1 MLMAQ
6 ALESNGQ
13 PGATHMGTGFD
24 AWYPG
29 YIDYLPMMQNIVAYW
44 TETALYQYATPY
56 FYTMGD
62 YPAAMRDLRPGSLYS
77 SPWKGGWWRLRD
89 AVEYMRTASISVLDY
104 AAKYREDLLYNRY
117 QAGRD
122 AIARYAAEPPFAY
135 IVPQAQHDPMAAVEM
150 LRRLGFN
157 GIAVSQLEREAVQ
170 DGLTYPAGTWVVP
183 MNQAFA
189 ELARQLLDVQDYPD
203 LREYPDGPPEQP
215 YDAAGWTL
223 QYLMGVRVVT
233 AMTPLSDAFRS
244 AMRPLG
250 GPAAVA
256 DATESNGSARAGG
269 TIDAFLDAAAEY
281 PDAPLAS
288 IPVAAEIEPPPGRI
302 TGSGSRVAIDPAQN
316 NGFTLIHRA
325 LAAGGSVT
333 WSSGANGVGAR
344 YLVGGVDSGTLEG
357 WAGELGVQA
366 SRTGAAA
373 GATVA
378 RRVALYKPWRASMD
392 EGWTR
397 WLFDTF
403 GIGYST
409 VTNSDF
415 AAGGLRD
422 RFDVIV
428 LASDAPATIINGF
441 ASGSVPA
448 RYAGGIGGAGVREL
462 DRFVRAGGTLVCL
475 NQSTALAISELRLP
489 VRNALDGVNRREF
502 FANGSILEVDTDPS
516 HPVMAGMPARASI
529 FFDRS
534 PAFEPLEG
542 FEGSVLATYAS
553 GGSPLLS
560 GYLLGEDRLH
570 GMAAALDVKH
580 GDGRVVLIG
589 FRPQWRGQ
597 PFGTF
602 RVLFNAALYGEAV
615 AGSVSPTGLP

>member
-1 MLMAQ
+1 
-6 ALESNGQ
+6 
-13 PGATHMGTGFD
+13 
-24 AWYPG
+24 
-29 YIDYLPMMQNIVAYW
+29 
-44 TETALYQYATPY
+44 
-56 FYTMGD
+56 
-62 YPAAMRDLRPGSLYS
+62 
-77 SPWKGGWWRLRD
+77 
-89 AVEYMRTASISVLDY
+89 
-104 AAKYREDLLYNRY
+104 
-117 QAGRD
+117 
-122 AIARYAAEPPFAY
+122 
-135 IVPQAQHDPMAAVEM
+135 
-150 LRRLGFN
+150 
-157 GIAVSQLEREAVQ
+157 
-170 DGLTYPAGTWVVP
+170 
-183 MNQAFA
+183 
-189 ELARQLLDVQDYPD
+189 
-203 LREYPDGPPEQP
+203 
-215 YDAAGWTL
+215 
-223 QYLMGVRVVT
+223 
-233 AMTPLSDAFRS
+233 
-244 AMRPLG
+244 
-250 GPAAVA
+250 
-256 DATESNGSARAGG
+256 
-269 TIDAFLDAAAEY
+269 
-281 PDAPLAS
+281 
-288 IPVAAEIEPPPGRI
+288 
-302 TGSGSRVAIDPAQN
+302 
-316 NGFTLIHRA
+316 
-325 LAAGGSVT
+325 
-333 WSSGANGVGAR
+333 
-344 YLVGGVDSGTLEG
+344 
-357 WAGELGVQA
+357 
-366 SRTGAAA
+366 
-373 GATVA
+373 
-378 RRVALYKPWRASMD
+378 MD